1 MNLSAMNNSVLLGQH
16 DSFNQ
21 QMQLGL
27 PQEKSQS
34 VQRRRTRTLNKMEES
49 EQMAKYEESRKL
61 DMQEALKR
69 KLDDRRRRENS
80 EKRRRLE

>member
-1 MNLSAMNNSVLLGQH
+1 
-16 DSFNQ
+16 
-21 QMQLGL
+21 
-27 PQEKSQS
+27 
-34 VQRRRTRTLNKMEES
+34 MEES
-49 EQMAKYEESRKL
+49 EQMAKFEESRKL